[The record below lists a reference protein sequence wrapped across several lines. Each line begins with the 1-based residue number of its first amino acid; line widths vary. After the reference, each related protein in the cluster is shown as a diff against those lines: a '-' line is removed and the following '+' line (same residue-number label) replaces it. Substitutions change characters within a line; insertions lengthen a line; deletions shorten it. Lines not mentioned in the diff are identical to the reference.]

1 MLQGVPVTDI
11 KSVSAAKPSRGSGQ
25 TRQRRQSKRAAANIL
40 WRRVTASY
48 DEEVAKFAK
57 NPALTSPITRWV
69 LFNHLSPT
77 QGMAGRRYA
86 DIVGQF
92 RRFHTEDKSPN
103 PRSANLE
110 PSRGG
115 EDQEIE
121 RRIRSAS
128 FGDYLDEAKSARKQY
143 KRLMRVL
150 SPYADPLTGRNY
162 VKDALDDL
170 CIADKEPPA
179 DFRPGIAAVLTAV
192 AKEFGLIKEKR

>member
-11 KSVSAAKPSRGSGQ
+11 KSVSATKPSRGSGQ
-25 TRQRRQSKRAAANIL
+25 TRQRKQSKRAAANIL

-48 DEEVAKFAK
+48 DEEVSKFAK

-86 DIVGQF
+86 DIVSTY
-92 RRFHTEDKSPN
+92 RRYFTEDRPEN

-110 PSRGG
+110 PATPGK
-115 EDQEIE
+115 DQEVE
-121 RRIRSAS
+121 KHNLY
-128 FGDYLDEAKSARKQY
+128 GTLGQYEADARHAKRMY
-143 KRLMRVL
+143 KRLIKVL
-150 SPYADPLTGRNY
+150 DVYKDPVTGRNY
-162 VKDALDDL
+162 VKNALDDL
-170 CIADKEPPA
+170 CIGDKEPPA